1 MTFREK
7 IVRLRKM
14 KSLTQDEFATAVGV
28 SRQAVYKWESGQSYP
43 EVLKLIEIKM
53 LFGISIDDLLD
64 DTYEIEMPEK
74 KKKRI
79 SRADKNRIE
88 AEVIAREEEI
98 ASATDTETAVEGENE
113 SVIPDT
119 VSEISEAE
127 VNEVPAEITE
137 SPVEEAIEE
146 AVAETAAEETIETTE
161 AEPVAE
167 VKEPVVEAE
176 PAFTEVSEENTTEPA
191 VTENAAEEIAD
202 ERPREKRG
210 FFQRLFGKK

>member
-79 SRADKNRIE
+79 SRADKRRIE
-88 AEVIAREEEI
+88 AEVRAREDELT
-98 ASATDTETAVEGENE
+98 SVQETAEPEKE
-113 SVIPDT
+113 EAITDT
-119 VSEISEAE
+119 VSEISEVDVTEEVKEADTVSSIDTE
-127 VNEVPAEITE
+127 ELVSDEETVNEEKSDDTVN
-137 SPVEEAIEE
+137 
-146 AVAETAAEETIETTE
+146 ETADHTEETLTNEAEETEKKDVLEQTDVTDT
-161 AEPVAE
+161 VN
-167 VKEPVVEAE
+167 
-176 PAFTEVSEENTTEPA
+176 EEDTDT
-191 VTENAAEEIAD
+191 
-202 ERPREKRG
+202 RPREKRG

>member
-79 SRADKNRIE
+79 SRADKRRIE
-88 AEVIAREEEI
+88 AEVRAREDELTSVQEI
-98 ASATDTETAVEGENE
+98 AEPEKEE
-113 SVIPDT
+113 VITDT
-119 VSEISEAE
+119 VSEISEVDVTEEVKEADTVSSIDTE
-127 VNEVPAEITE
+127 ELVSDEETVNEEKSDDTVNETVDRTE
-137 SPVEEAIEE
+137 
-146 AVAETAAEETIETTE
+146 ETLTNEAEETEKKDVLEQT
-161 AEPVAE
+161 
-167 VKEPVVEAE
+167 
-176 PAFTEVSEENTTEPA
+176 A
-191 VTENAAEEIAD
+191 VTDTVNEED
-202 ERPREKRG
+202 NDTRPREKRG